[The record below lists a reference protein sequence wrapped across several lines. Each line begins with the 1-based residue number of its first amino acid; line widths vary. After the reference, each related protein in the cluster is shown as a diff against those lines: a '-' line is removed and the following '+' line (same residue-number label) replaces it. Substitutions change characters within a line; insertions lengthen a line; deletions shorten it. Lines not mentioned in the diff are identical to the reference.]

1 MHVVRV
7 TQLAEKNSPLASTAS
22 IYVIC
27 PDCLKSL
34 NFGDRGSALGS
45 NNVSIY
51 ASLGTQAY
59 LCEKHQYVNI
69 DHPSYIVMFI
79 MY

>member
-1 MHVVRV
+1 ML
-7 TQLAEKNSPLASTAS
+7 QIIILPLKR
-22 IYVIC
+22 
-27 PDCLKSL
+27 P
-34 NFGDRGSALGS
+34 LGS

>member
-1 MHVVRV
+1 MIATMMWVIIVIIILV
-7 TQLAEKNSPLASTAS
+7 PLM
-22 IYVIC
+22 ILE
-27 PDCLKSL
+27 LKTTKKYP
-34 NFGDRGSALGS
+34 LGS